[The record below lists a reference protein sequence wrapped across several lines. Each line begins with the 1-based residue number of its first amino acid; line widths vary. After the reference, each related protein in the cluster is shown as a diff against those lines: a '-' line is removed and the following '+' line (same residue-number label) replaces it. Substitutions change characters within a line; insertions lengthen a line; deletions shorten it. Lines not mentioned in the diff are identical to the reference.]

1 MPAHALLKQWAKPVK
16 LSPEEVVITV
26 KNEIYL
32 NQFVSGSK
40 RAVLQKAV
48 DELFSQTDTNITVRL
63 PMPEDEAL
71 QRQAAEKKSEAAPV
85 KPSPAP
91 TPKPEPQKMPDLKEI
106 EEDIE
111 ASEENSDGS
120 GEDVSGEEETSS
132 SNAKRFEHI
141 HSDTVNMVMD
151 LFDGKLIE

>member
-1 MPAHALLKQWAKPVK
+1 
-16 LSPEEVVITV
+16 
-26 KNEIYL
+26 
-32 NQFVSGSK
+32 
-40 RAVLQKAV
+40 
-48 DELFSQTDTNITVRL
+48 
-63 PMPEDEAL
+63 
-71 QRQAAEKKSEAAPV
+71 
-85 KPSPAP
+85 
-91 TPKPEPQKMPDLKEI
+91 MPDLKEI

-132 SNAKRFEHI
+132 SNAKRFEHM